1 MSSSAGIKDLRP
13 LSLGEIIDRC
23 AIFWRA
29 HLVPLFTLGLGFQLI
44 DYIFKKGF
52 VLTLEHFSPLM
63 QNPQQMNARLEDDP
77 LGAMTELGLVVLG
90 AIALMVILTW
100 SYWLST
106 LVVTRYVVPI
116 QLGKSALP
124 SDGLRRGLERLGAL
138 TGAYLLSLLWGV
150 GITLL
155 CMVPGLLLLV
165 VGAVLSSVDGGSAS
179 RLVGIV
185 LSVIG
190 IIGMSLGWMAALLWY
205 FLRFSVLGPVFA
217 MEDLPAMAS
226 FRRSG
231 ALLSGRVAPGFLGR
245 VRVRAMILLSA
256 IGGIVIAVTLLFSI
270 PRLLVQGAYGQLT
283 NPSAAAAHPIPQT
296 LLVPVEL
303 FEVLGQSIFLPLALV
318 FSAMFYL
325 DLRMRREGLDLER
338 RLAHRPPAP

>member
-29 HLVPLFTLGLGFQLI
+29 HLVPLFTLGLGFQLV

-52 VLTLEHFSPLM
+52 ALMLERSSSLM
-63 QNPQQMNARLEDDP
+63 RNPQELDARIQDDP
-77 LGAMTELGLVVLG
+77 LGAMTELGLVVLA
-90 AIALMVILTW
+90 AIALMVFLTW
-100 SYWLST
+100 SYWIST
-106 LVVTRYVVPI
+106 VVVARYVVPI
-116 QLGKSALP
+116 QLGESARP
-124 SDGLRRGLERLGAL
+124 SDGLRRGLQRLGAL

-155 CMVPGLLLLV
+155 CMVPGFLLLV
-165 VGAVLSSVDGGSAS
+165 VGAFLSSVDAGSAS
-179 RLVGIV
+179 RIVGVV
-185 LSVIG
+185 LSVVG
-190 IIGMSLGWMAALLWY
+190 VIGMSLGWLAALLWY
-205 FLRFSVLGPVFA
+205 FLRFAVLGPVFA
-217 MEDLPAMAS
+217 MEDLSAMAS

-256 IGGIVIAVTLLFSI
+256 IGGIIIAVTLLFSLPELI
-270 PRLLVQGAYGQLT
+270 VHGAYGRLT
-283 NPSAAAAHPIPQT
+283 DPSAAAAHPIPQT

-303 FEVLGQSIFLPLALV
+303 FQVLGQSIFLPLALV

-325 DLRMRREGLDLER
+325 DLRMRREGLDLEH

>member
-52 VLTLEHFSPLM
+52 ALTLERTSSLLR
-63 QNPQQMNARLEDDP
+63 NPQELDARIQDDP
-77 LGAMTELGLVVLG
+77 LGVTTELGVMVL
-90 AIALMVILTW
+90 AAVLLMVFLTW
-100 SYWLST
+100 SYWIST
-106 LVVTRYVVPI
+106 VVVARYVVPI
-116 QLGKSALP
+116 QLGESARP
-124 SDGLRRGLERLGAL
+124 SDGLRRGLQRLGAL
-138 TGAYLLSLLWGV
+138 TGAYLLSLLWGL

-155 CMVPGLLLLV
+155 CMLPGFLSLV
-165 VGAVLSSVDGGSAS
+165 LGAFMTSAS
-179 RLVGIV
+179 SGVRIVGVVFSV
-185 LSVIG
+185 LGV
-190 IIGMSLGWMAALLWY
+190 IGMSLGWLAALLWY

-217 MEDLPAMAS
+217 MEDLSAMGS

-245 VRVRAMILLSA
+245 VKVRAMILLTA
-256 IGGIVIAVTLLFSI
+256 IGGIVIAVTLIFSI
-270 PRLLVQGAYGQLT
+270 PGLIVHGAYGQLT
-283 NPSAAAAHPIPQT
+283 DPSAASANPIPQT

-338 RLAHRPPAP
+338 RLAHHPPAP

>member
-29 HLVPLFTLGLGFQLI
+29 HLVPLFTLGLGFQLL
-44 DYIFKKGF
+44 DYIFKKGAA
-52 VLTLEHFSPLM
+52 LTLERTSSLLR
-63 QNPQQMNARLEDDP
+63 NPQELEARMQDDP
-77 LGAMTELGLVVLG
+77 LGVATELGIMVL
-90 AIALMVILTW
+90 AAFLLMVILTW
-100 SYWLST
+100 SYWVST
-106 LVVTRYVVPI
+106 VVVARYVVPI
-116 QLGKSALP
+116 QLGESAKP
-124 SDGLRRGLERLGAL
+124 GDGLRRGLQRLGSL
-138 TGAYLLSLLWGV
+138 TGAYLLSLLWGL
-150 GITLL
+150 GISLL
-155 CMVPGLLLLV
+155 CMLPGALALV
-165 VGAVLSSVDGGSAS
+165 LGAVLSSAISGSGS
-179 RLVGIV
+179 RILGVV
-185 LSVIG
+185 LSIIG
-190 IIGMSLGWMAALLWY
+190 IIGMSLGWLTALLWY

-217 MEDLPAMAS
+217 MEDLSALGS

-245 VRVRAMILLSA
+245 VKVRAMILLTA
-256 IGGIVIAVTLLFSI
+256 IGGITIAVTLIFSLPGLI
-270 PRLLVQGAYGQLT
+270 VHGAYGQLSD
-283 NPSAAAAHPIPQT
+283 PSAAAAHSIPQT

-338 RLAHRPPAP
+338 RLAHRTPAP